1 MLRKIIQIKDQI
13 EVYEKQIE
21 SLKKGIF
28 SSQSSEPID
37 TSEELAKALSELNLK
52 GVEIEKI
59 KKSLSIQ
66 NDEINIFREQLKDEE
81 KIIK

>member
-1 MLRKIIQIKDQI
+1 
-13 EVYEKQIE
+13 VYEKQIE

-28 SSQSSEPID
+28 SSQSSKPID
-37 TSEELAKALSELNLK
+37 TSEELAKDLSELNLK

-81 KIIK
+81 KIIE